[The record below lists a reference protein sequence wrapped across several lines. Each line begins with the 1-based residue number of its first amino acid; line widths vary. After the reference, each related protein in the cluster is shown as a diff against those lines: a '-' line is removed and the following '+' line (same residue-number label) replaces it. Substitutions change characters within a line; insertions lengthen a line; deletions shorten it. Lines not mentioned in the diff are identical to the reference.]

1 MQPREVDQVL
11 EEIVR
16 KDPRYK
22 REAYLFV
29 REALDYTQTTIS
41 KQERAPVRHVTG
53 QELLGGFRAY
63 ALQQFG
69 PLALTVLNEW
79 GIYRCEDVGEIVFNL
94 VDAGLLACTPTDSRE
109 DFRGGYDF
117 GEAFRKPFLPSR
129 KLAAQ
134 PGPVQQSQSR

>member
-1 MQPREVDQVL
+1 MQPRDVDQVL

-22 REAYLFV
+22 REAYLLV

-41 KQERAPVRHVTG
+41 KQERRPIRHVTG

-63 ALQQFG
+63 VLQQFG
-69 PLALTVLNEW
+69 PLALTVLHEW

-94 VDAGLLACTPTDSRE
+94 VEAGLLACTPTDSRE

-117 GEAFRKPFLPSR
+117 EEAFNKPFLPSK
-129 KLAAQ
+129 KLVSPPGQVPESQ
-134 PGPVQQSQSR
+134 PH